1 MMRQATIE
9 VRAVATTNF
18 LLISSMHC
26 IYSSQLGFSTPLPS
40 SHHSHGPPE
49 SDKILGLTVRM
60 YAIVRKVAQAPLN
73 SVVMLVPRA
82 RIRQHEQIRVNRYL
96 DAEVEVV
103 NANTKETL
111 YWSKHDLNNSQRTGE
126 LKVVINLLH
135 YHCNYQLIK
144 NYSFSSK

>member
-1 MMRQATIE
+1 
-9 VRAVATTNF
+9 
-18 LLISSMHC
+18 
-26 IYSSQLGFSTPLPS
+26 
-40 SHHSHGPPE
+40 
-49 SDKILGLTVRM
+49 
-60 YAIVRKVAQAPLN
+60 
-73 SVVMLVPRA
+73 MLVPRA

-135 YHCNYQLIK
+135 YHCNYRLIK
-144 NYSFSSK
+144 NQRYSYFERVSE